1 MKLESVDIRKLKPA
15 KYNPRVNLQPGDPE
29 FEKIRRSIKHFGYV
43 DPIIVNE
50 DGTVIGGHQRLKVLE
65 DLGYTQIDVIRVR
78 ISKRDEKALNIALN
92 KIDGSW
98 DMPML
103 ADLMQDLNAEEYDLS
118 LTGFDAEAIDELLG
132 VKDDD
137 DGPGSKERGN
147 ARENTYRQY
156 NMHLLDDDYD
166 GFYEM
171 PLIHAEQH
179 IPDKLIGFNYAKSSD
194 DTGAGIHCFVDD
206 YQFERLWNSPEQ
218 YTEMLSK
225 YDCVLS
231 PDFSLYMDMPMA
243 MKIWNIFRSRTIGHY
258 WQQEGLRVI
267 PTISWAEP
275 ATFAFCFDGIERG
288 GTVAVSTIG
297 VKREDDAFQ
306 IWKAGMDE
314 MIKVIQPSAI
324 LVYGGVLEYS
334 YSKGIQIKNYS
345 NAVTDRM
352 AASARKEK

>member
-1 MKLESVDIRKLKPA
+1 MKLESVDIRQLKPA
-15 KYNPRVNLQPGDPE
+15 KYNPRVDLQPGDPE

-50 DGTVIGGHQRLKVLE
+50 DGTVIGGHQRLKVLK
-65 DLGYTQIDVIRVR
+65 DLGYTVIDVIRIRV
-78 ISKRDEKALNIALN
+78 SKKDEKALNVALN
-92 KIDGSW
+92 KIGGAW

-103 ADLMQDLNAEEYDLS
+103 ADLMQDLDAEEYDLS
-118 LTGFDAEAIDELLG
+118 LTGFDSEALDELLG
-132 VKDDD
+132 VSEE
-137 DGPGSKERGN
+137 DGEEAQKPN

-156 NMHLLDDDYD
+156 NMQLLDDDYD

-171 PLIHAEQH
+171 PVIHAESH
-179 IPDKLIGFNYAKSSD
+179 IPDRLIGFNYAKSSD
-194 DTGAGIHCFVDD
+194 DSGAGIHCFVDD

-218 YTEMLSK
+218 YTDILAK

-243 MKIWNIFRSRTIGHY
+243 MKVWNIFRSRTIGHY

-275 ATFAFCFDGIERG
+275 ATFAFCFDGVEHG
-288 GTVAVSTIG
+288 GTVAISTIG
-297 VKREDDAFQ
+297 VKREDEAFQ

-314 MIKVIQPSAI
+314 MIKVIQPTAI
-324 LVYGGVLEYS
+324 LVYGGELDYLYPE
-334 YSKGIQIKNYS
+334 GIEVKNYS

-352 AASARKEK
+352 VASARKEK